1 MAYKYIAY
9 TADMRLVKGKID
21 ADAEELAK
29 EALWQRGYSIV
40 RLKAAGP
47 GLNLRTAM
55 PSVFGVK
62 ASDVIAFTRHL
73 ATLIDKG
80 IPAFRA
86 LQILHSQIRSA
97 AFKDVVAAVMRDLQ
111 QGNSVAEA
119 VSRHPRVFP
128 PIYSK
133 MVKVGEETGNL
144 ATVLSQLA
152 TYMERQRGAQKKVR
166 AAMIY
171 PAIITLVA
179 AGVVTI
185 LVMFALP
192 PLLDMFDQFE
202 SDLPLATKALVISTG
217 FVASYKFHLAAAL
230 IGIAVPAIWYV
241 RRPSGRRKLDR
252 LVLKIPVVGPIIIG
266 REMAHF
272 SHTLSISLDA
282 GLPMSETMNLAIQT
296 SQNSAVRREIENVRT
311 QVLEG
316 RGLSRTMAANNL
328 FPPMVVQVVKVGEEA
343 GTLSADMMTIA
354 DLYEREVDEKVD
366 FMLSMLQPALLVVI
380 GLGVAFIA
388 IAVIMPVYSMMGAI
402 E

>member
-9 TADMRLVKGKID
+9 TADRKLVKGKID

-29 EALWQRGYSIV
+29 EALWQRGYSVV

-47 GLNLRTAM
+47 GLSLRTAM
-55 PSVFGVK
+55 PSVFGVRT
-62 ASDVIAFTRHL
+62 SDVIAFSRHL

-80 IPAFRA
+80 VPAFRA
-86 LQILHSQIRSA
+86 LQILQGQIRSA
-97 AFKDVVAAVMRDLQ
+97 AFRDVVATVMRDLQ
-111 QGNSVAEA
+111 QGSSVAEA
-119 VSRHPRVFP
+119 VSRHPRAFP

-133 MVKVGEETGNL
+133 MVKVGEQTGNL
-144 ATVLSQLA
+144 ATVLTQLA
-152 TYMERQRGAQKKVR
+152 AYMERQKGAQRKVR
-166 AAMIY
+166 AAMVY
-171 PAIITLVA
+171 PAIIMLVA

-185 LVMFALP
+185 LFTFALP
-192 PLLDMFDQFE
+192 PLLDMFDQFGSE
-202 SDLPLATKALVISTG
+202 LPLATKALVGSAS
-217 FVASYKFHLAAAL
+217 FVTSYKFHLAAAL
-230 IGIAVPAIWYV
+230 IGIAVPAIWYLK
-241 RRPSGRRKLDR
+241 RPSGRQKLDR
-252 LVLKIPVVGPIIIG
+252 LLLRIPAVGPIITG
-266 REMAHF
+266 REMSQF

-282 GLPMSETMNLAIQT
+282 GLPMSETLDLAVQT
-296 SQNSAVRREIENVRT
+296 SQNSATRRGIEDVRA

-316 RGLSRTMAANNL
+316 RALSRTMAANKL

-366 FMLSMLQPALLVVI
+366 FMLSMLQPALLLVM